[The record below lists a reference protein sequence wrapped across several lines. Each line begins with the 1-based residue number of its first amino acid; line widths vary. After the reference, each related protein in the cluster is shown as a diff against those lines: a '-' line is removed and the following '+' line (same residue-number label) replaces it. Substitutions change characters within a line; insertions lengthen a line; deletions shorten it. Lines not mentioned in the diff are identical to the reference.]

1 MIWGNYAQLGEAFF
15 CEGEEKFDGEYWK
28 KQLCIKFSAA
38 VVGSA
43 ERAGV
48 GSAPASPTL
57 PKLPFARGST
67 SGARRSST
75 LGPQR
80 KAPPA
85 RRYQASGQPCGKY
98 LSRNRN
104 FIGWGAFLTHGSCH
118 RAGISSEPPLPMR
131 RPRGPTPRPFGV
143 RRDTGPHRRA
153 IHFTHVQ
160 RRGPNRRA
168 EKELELPR
176 HGTYTLRCA
185 GSLLTLRH
193 SAGGRPPFRHP
204 PRPAA
209 NAKPGGKEN
218 SRNGTGVRDRGGAKN
233 RER

>member
-1 MIWGNYAQLGEAFF
+1 M
-15 CEGEEKFDGEYWK
+15 
-28 KQLCIKFSAA
+28 
-38 VVGSA
+38 
-43 ERAGV
+43 

-57 PKLPFARGST
+57 Q
-67 SGARRSST
+67 ST
-75 LGPQR
+75 LHGASGDPQSSLLPSEA
-80 KAPPA
+80 APA
-85 RRYQASGQPCGKY
+85 KRYQASGQPCGKY

-218 SRNGTGVRDRGGAKN
+218 SRNGTGVRDRGGGQEQGKVRPGATRRGAISGYGPFLGYSVPRLESSIN
-233 RER
+233 AGSPHEGTR